1 VDDTAAGQSFACPNP
16 KCGAKVTVPASQPT
30 QSAGPPPPSKP
41 SATAS
46 PPPPSK
52 PAGAAAPPPPSSTR
66 SAAGPPPPSDG
77 RGSAAPQPSTGTPP
91 PPSATPYEDFDDIE
105 DEGPQHG
112 SYSSGFLATAIDS
125 KMAALRGTT
134 NSFFLG
140 TSSQVFKLS
149 GDIAL
154 LIVAVAWLG
163 MGLHAEFKADD
174 DAAGEGDAVENMEK
188 AKEDEETKKKNTE
201 NAAIFTKTIQPLLK
215 ERCYDCHQGKEAKA
229 KLDLSVFEDND
240 ETGIMGLMSVIG
252 ENAGNSEIV
261 TRVKSTDDP
270 MPPEDKGEMFST
282 EQTAEL
288 TKWIDAG
295 APQPE
300 LGVDAKALIRIA
312 GLIFVGVLPIAFVLI
327 LHYLTGVLFNAGD
340 SLIKSTPSRL
350 SSSGLMKALALVV
363 LLAGFAAGAAGIVY
377 GIIDAT
383 QGFSD
388 NWLKVLA
395 KIGGGVVLYLFCASL
410 ARLWL
415 KPAQLNIKVGPGN
428 SAGDE
433 ALGIM
438 AMFSK
443 TMLKTAPIIYGLAL
457 IFCLMFTGMQ
467 ILSDE
472 GEVAPPTGEAVEAPA
487 VLGPAAPNEGVVAGL
502 LTLAKETLGDAVT
515 YFKESPLTVASKYVD
530 KASVLSMA
538 IKIPVYLFFYF
549 LFSYV
554 MVEALRAL
562 FSLPGRRS

>member
-1 VDDTAAGQSFACPNP
+1 
-16 KCGAKVTVPASQPT
+16 
-30 QSAGPPPPSKP
+30 
-41 SATAS
+41 
-46 PPPPSK
+46 
-52 PAGAAAPPPPSSTR
+52 
-66 SAAGPPPPSDG
+66 
-77 RGSAAPQPSTGTPP
+77 
-91 PPSATPYEDFDDIE
+91 
-105 DEGPQHG
+105 
-112 SYSSGFLATAIDS
+112 
-125 KMAALRGTT
+125 MAALRGTT

-140 TSSQVFKLS
+140 TSSQVFKLA

-174 DAAGEGDAVENMEK
+174 DEAGEGDAVENMEK
-188 AKEDEETKKKNTE
+188 AKEDEEAEKKKTE
-201 NAAIFTKTIQPLLK
+201 DAAIFAKTIQPLLK
-215 ERCYDCHQGKEAKA
+215 ERCYDCHKGKDAKA
-229 KLDLSVFEDND
+229 KLDLSTFEDNA
-240 ETGIMGLMSVIG
+240 ETGVMGLMSVIG
-252 ENAGNSEIV
+252 DNAGNSVIV

-270 MPPEDKGEMFST
+270 MPPDGKGEKFST
-282 EQTAEL
+282 EQADAL

-300 LGVDAKALIRIA
+300 PGVDAKALIRIA
-312 GLIFVGVLPIAFVLI
+312 GLIFMGVLPIAFVLI

-350 SSSGLMKALALVV
+350 SSSGLMKAMALVV
-363 LLAGFAAGAAGIVY
+363 LLAGFAAGAAGIIY

-395 KIGGGVVLYLFCASL
+395 KVGGGIVLYLFGASL

-415 KPAQLNIKVGPGN
+415 KPKQLNIQIGPGN

-457 IFCLMFTGMQ
+457 VFCLMFTGMQ
-467 ILSDE
+467 ILAED
-472 GEVAPPTGEAVEAPA
+472 GEVAPPPGVALPEATLTATTAPD
-487 VLGPAAPNEGVVAGL
+487 EGAVAGL
-502 LTLAKETLGDAVT
+502 LNLGKETLGDAVN
-515 YFKESPLTVASKYVD
+515 YFKDSPLTIAGKYVD
-530 KASVLSMA
+530 KASVLKMA

-554 MVEALRAL
+554 LVEALRAL

>member
-1 VDDTAAGQSFACPNP
+1 
-16 KCGAKVTVPASQPT
+16 
-30 QSAGPPPPSKP
+30 
-41 SATAS
+41 
-46 PPPPSK
+46 
-52 PAGAAAPPPPSSTR
+52 
-66 SAAGPPPPSDG
+66 
-77 RGSAAPQPSTGTPP
+77 
-91 PPSATPYEDFDDIE
+91 
-105 DEGPQHG
+105 
-112 SYSSGFLATAIDS
+112 
-125 KMAALRGTT
+125 
-134 NSFFLG
+134 
-140 TSSQVFKLS
+140 
-149 GDIAL
+149 
-154 LIVAVAWLG
+154 
-163 MGLHAEFKADD
+163 
-174 DAAGEGDAVENMEK
+174 
-188 AKEDEETKKKNTE
+188 
-201 NAAIFTKTIQPLLK
+201 
-215 ERCYDCHQGKEAKA
+215 
-229 KLDLSVFEDND
+229 
-240 ETGIMGLMSVIG
+240 MGLMSVIG

-261 TRVKSTDDP
+261 TRVKSADDP
-270 MPPEDKGEMFST
+270 MPPEDKGEKLST
-282 EQTAEL
+282 EQVEAL
-288 TKWIDAG
+288 TNWIDAG

-300 LGVDAKALIRIA
+300 PGVDAKALIRIA
-312 GLIFVGVLPIAFVLI
+312 GLIFMGVLPIAFVLI

-350 SSSGLMKALALVV
+350 SSSGLMKAMALVV
-363 LLAGFAAGAAGIVY
+363 LLAGFAAGAAGLIY

-395 KIGGGVVLYLFCASL
+395 KIGGGVVLYLFGASL

-428 SAGDE
+428 TAGDE

-472 GEVAPPTGEAVEAPA
+472 GEIAPPPGEAVEAILPTA
-487 VLGPAAPNEGVVAGL
+487 AAPDEGVATGL
-502 LTLAKETLGDAVT
+502 IHLAKETLGDAVT
-515 YFKESPLTVASKYVD
+515 YFKDSPLTVAGKYVD
-530 KASVLSMA
+530 KGSVLKMA

>member
-1 VDDTAAGQSFACPNP
+1 
-16 KCGAKVTVPASQPT
+16 
-30 QSAGPPPPSKP
+30 
-41 SATAS
+41 
-46 PPPPSK
+46 
-52 PAGAAAPPPPSSTR
+52 
-66 SAAGPPPPSDG
+66 
-77 RGSAAPQPSTGTPP
+77 
-91 PPSATPYEDFDDIE
+91 
-105 DEGPQHG
+105 
-112 SYSSGFLATAIDS
+112 
-125 KMAALRGTT
+125 MAALRGTT

-140 TSSQVFKLS
+140 TSSQVFKLA

-154 LIVAVAWLG
+154 LIVAVIWLG

-174 DAAGEGDAVENMEK
+174 AEVGEGDAVENMDK
-188 AKEDEETKKKNTE
+188 AKEDEETKKKTAE
-201 NAAIFTKTIQPLLK
+201 DTAIFTKTIQPLLK
-215 ERCYDCHQGKEAKA
+215 ERCYDCHKGKDAKS
-229 KLDLSVFEDND
+229 KLDLSTFENND
-240 ETGIMGLMSVIG
+240 ETGIMGLMNVIG

-261 TRVKSTDDP
+261 TRIKSTDDDNK
-270 MPPEDKGEMFST
+270 MPPPGKGDMFT
-282 EQTAEL
+282 DDEAAAL

-300 LGVDAKALIRIA
+300 PGVDAKALIRIA
-312 GLIFVGVLPIAFVLI
+312 GLIFMGVLPIAFVLI

-350 SSSGLMKALALVV
+350 SSSGLMKAMALVV
-363 LLAGFAAGAAGIVY
+363 LLAGFAAGAAGLIY

-395 KIGGGVVLYLFCASL
+395 KIGGGVVLYLFGASL

-472 GEVAPPTGEAVEAPA
+472 GEVAPPPGEAVEAPA

-515 YFKESPLTVASKYVD
+515 YFKDSPLTVASKYVD

>member
-1 VDDTAAGQSFACPNP
+1 MDDTAAGQSFACPS
-16 KCGAKVTVPASQPT
+16 CSAKVTVPASQPT
-30 QSAGPPPPSKP
+30 QS
-41 SATAS
+41 TAS

-52 PAGAAAPPPPSSTR
+52 PAGAASPPPPSSTR
-66 SAAGPPPPSDG
+66 GTAAPPP
-77 RGSAAPQPSTGTPP
+77 PSTGTPP
-91 PPSATPYEDFDDIE
+91 PPSTPSAAPQKDFDDVQ

-112 SYSSGFLATAIDS
+112 SYSSGFLATVIDS

-134 NSFFLG
+134 NSFILG
-140 TSSQVFKLS
+140 ISSQVFKLA

-163 MGLHAEFKADD
+163 MGLHTEFKTD
-174 DAAGEGDAVENMEK
+174 DADADEGDAVENMEK
-188 AKEDEETKKKNTE
+188 AKEDEEEQKKNDE

-215 ERCYDCHQGKEAKA
+215 ERCYDCHKGKEAKA
-229 KLDLSVFEDND
+229 KLDLSTFEDND
-240 ETGIMGLMSVIG
+240 ETGVMGLMSVIG
-252 ENAGNSEIV
+252 ANAGASQII
-261 TRVKSTDDP
+261 TRIKSTDDP
-270 MPPEDKGEMFST
+270 MPPEGKGEKFST
-282 EQTAEL
+282 EQADAL
-288 TKWIDAG
+288 AKWIDAG

-300 LGVDAKALIRIA
+300 PGVDAKALIRIT
-312 GLIFVGVLPIAFVLI
+312 GLIFMGVLPIAFVLI

-350 SSSGLMKALALVV
+350 SSSGLMKAMALVV
-363 LLAGFAAGAAGIVY
+363 LLAGFAAGAAGIIY

-395 KIGGGVVLYLFCASL
+395 KIGGGIVLYLFGASL

-472 GEVAPPTGEAVEAPA
+472 GEVAPPPA
-487 VLGPAAPNEGVVAGL
+487 DANAAALPTAAEPDEGVVAGL
-502 LTLAKETLGDAVT
+502 LNKSKETLGDAVT
-515 YFKESPLTVASKYVD
+515 YFKDSPFTVASKYVD
-530 KASVLSMA
+530 KASVLTMA

>member
-1 VDDTAAGQSFACPNP
+1 
-16 KCGAKVTVPASQPT
+16 
-30 QSAGPPPPSKP
+30 
-41 SATAS
+41 
-46 PPPPSK
+46 
-52 PAGAAAPPPPSSTR
+52 
-66 SAAGPPPPSDG
+66 
-77 RGSAAPQPSTGTPP
+77 
-91 PPSATPYEDFDDIE
+91 
-105 DEGPQHG
+105 
-112 SYSSGFLATAIDS
+112 
-125 KMAALRGTT
+125 MAALRGTT

-140 TSSQVFKLS
+140 TSSQVFKLA

-174 DAAGEGDAVENMEK
+174 AEAGEGDAVENMEK
-188 AKEDEETKKKNTE
+188 AKEDEEEKKKNAE

-215 ERCYDCHQGKEAKA
+215 ERCYKCHQGKDADSE
-229 KLDLSVFEDND
+229 LDLSVFEDNA
-240 ETGIMGLMSVIG
+240 ETGIMGLKSVIG
-252 ENAGNSEIV
+252 ENAGDSVLFKQVNDGS
-261 TRVKSTDDP
+261 
-270 MPPEDKGEMFST
+270 MPKGPDAKKLS
-282 EQTAEL
+282 AEEKK
-288 TKWIDAG
+288 TFKDWIDAG

-300 LGVDAKALIRIA
+300 PGVDAKALIRIA
-312 GLIFVGVLPIAFVLI
+312 GLIFMGVLPIAFVLI

-340 SLIKSTPSRL
+340 SLIRSTPSRL
-350 SSSGLMKALALVV
+350 SSSGLMKAMALVV
-363 LLAGFAAGAAGIVY
+363 LLAGFAAGAAGLIY

-395 KIGGGVVLYLFCASL
+395 KIGGGVVLYLFGASL

-472 GEVAPPTGEAVEAPA
+472 GEVAPPPGEAVEATLPTA
-487 VLGPAAPNEGVVAGL
+487 AAPNEGVATGL
-502 LTLAKETLGDAVT
+502 LNLAKETLGDAVT